1 MEKLCKLSIQSIYKS
16 MFLTIEL
23 DIIKTWPLVSVSVKG
38 KPIQENQTSSVN
50 QENQGEESAE

>member
-1 MEKLCKLSIQSIYKS
+1 MEKICKLSIQSIYKS

-38 KPIQENQTSSVN
+38 N
-50 QENQGEESAE
+50 

>member
-1 MEKLCKLSIQSIYKS
+1 